1 MKTRNLLLAFL
12 LLLLSS
18 CTENNYPL
26 GPSIVNIGVEY
37 QFESGWE
44 DVYGIYIYVSDQ
56 PNDFVLEFKSTG
68 LLHIS
73 VSEENKNVKVKILDC
88 LYDSIT
94 GEKLKPMPPAA
105 DSRTDYYLQ
114 RVRFETN
121 GEKQIDVSCEFSAFE
136 FGRSSF
142 TLIRQ

>member
-1 MKTRNLLLAFL
+1 MKTRCLLFVFAIAI
-12 LLLLSS
+12 LSS
-18 CTENNYPL
+18 CSEYDYDLSTE
-26 GPSIVNIGVEY
+26 IVNLGVEY

-44 DVYGIYIYVSDQ
+44 DVYDKTIDVSDQ

-73 VSEENKNVKVKILDC
+73 VSKENKNVKVKILDC

-94 GEKLKPMPPAA
+94 GEKLRPMPPAA

>member
-1 MKTRNLLLAFL
+1 MKTRYLLLAFAIAF
-12 LLLLSS
+12 LSS
-18 CTENNYPL
+18 CTENDYPL
-26 GPSIVNIGVEY
+26 GPEIVNIGVEY
-37 QFESGWE
+37 KFESGWK
-44 DVYGIYIYVSDQ
+44 DVYSKTIDVSDQ

-68 LLHIS
+68 LLLAS
-73 VSEENKNVKVKILDC
+73 VKENKNVKAKILDC

-114 RVRFETN
+114 RVLFETN
-121 GEKQIDVSCEFSAFE
+121 GEKQIEVSLHFSTAGV
-136 FGRSSF
+136 GRSSF